1 MMKMMSCMHQY
12 TIFSLIHI
20 YQNTQRANNASL
32 RQYTSKCLIHVI
44 DRSREACSHYN
55 ILCQINLV
63 FYAHLIRPMS
73 LHSIK
78 GQITAHTSHVDI

>member
-32 RQYTSKCLIHVI
+32 RQYTSKCFNTCHRQIKGSLLTLQHLVR
-44 DRSREACSHYN
+44 DKSCV
-55 ILCQINLV
+55 LCTSDLTTK
-63 FYAHLIRPMS
+63 PS
-73 LHSIK
+73 LH
-78 GQITAHTSHVDI
+78 GLAHKR